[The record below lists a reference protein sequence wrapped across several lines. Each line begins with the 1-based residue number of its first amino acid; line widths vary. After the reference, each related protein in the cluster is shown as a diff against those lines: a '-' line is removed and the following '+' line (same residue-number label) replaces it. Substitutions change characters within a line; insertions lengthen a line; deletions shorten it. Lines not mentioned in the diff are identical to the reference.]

1 MFPIGVVMNQPSQ
14 KKQKRG
20 PLLLA
25 ILAAAI
31 ALWLLTSLF
40 EVKEEWRPVGQI
52 DLLENTQDHEVTG
65 RLYFYTFNSQHVL
78 MTWKRIAKANPQY
91 TWVE

>member
-1 MFPIGVVMNQPSQ
+1 MSQ
-14 KKQKRG
+14 SSQTKQKRR

-25 ILAAAI
+25 ILAAALV
-31 ALWLLTSLF
+31 LWLLTTIF
-40 EVKEEWRPVGQI
+40 EVKEDWRPVGEI
-52 DLLENTQDHEVTG
+52 DHVENTQDHEVTG

-78 MTWKRIAKANPQY
+78 MTWKRVAKASPQH

>member
-1 MFPIGVVMNQPSQ
+1 MSQPSQ
-14 KKQKRG
+14 KKQKQG
-20 PLLLA
+20 HLLLA

-31 ALWLLTSLF
+31 ALWLLTRLF

-52 DLLENTQDHEVTG
+52 NHLENTQDHEVTG
-65 RLYFYTFNSQHVL
+65 RLYFYTVNSQHVL
-78 MTWKRIAKANPQY
+78 MTWKRVAKASPQY